1 MTLAGARCMA
11 GQAHQTR
18 CWLSMNVLQRVRR
31 RRTALHSG
39 GQACTARRAKCSK
52 GAAAAAAVA
61 GAAAAAARAR
71 LAQLSPPDKLLGAL
85 SARLSSSGGPGSR
98 ASSGASRASSAG
110 ARSSGRESGS
120 SLGSH
125 ASDAPAGSLRGGSA
139 GAPCSEAGSDAPG
152 GESGV
157 GGVGQALPGAAGRAD
172 AQPVVLYAA
181 FGGTPW
187 AALPRALAPSPPA
200 SPVGSA
206 APAPVRWALRDAQL
220 PY

>member
-1 MTLAGARCMA
+1 M
-11 GQAHQTR
+11 
-18 CWLSMNVLQRVRR
+18 
-31 RRTALHSG
+31 
-39 GQACTARRAKCSK
+39 
-52 GAAAAAAVA
+52 A

-157 GGVGQALPGAAGRAD
+157 GQALPGAAGRAD